1 MNVDPR
7 QISSDVQE
15 SLALLKDAGIVEAR
29 AKVRGVSAYLDSVD
43 DERFAEIAH
52 EMGEKTIRV
61 ALISMSLAT
70 SAEKL
75 LRQLAQTSQTSLADG
90 LEDAIRFF
98 DDLDIVREHFEDLAD
113 VLAFDATDRSGP
125 TIPHAD
131 VVAKYLA

>member
-15 SLALLKDAGIVEAR
+15 SLALLKDAGIIEAR
-29 AKVRGVSAYLDSVD
+29 AKVRGVTAFLDSID
-43 DERFAEIAH
+43 DARFAEIAH

-61 ALISMSLAT
+61 ALITISLAT

-75 LRQLAQTSQTSLADG
+75 LRELAKTSHVDG
-90 LEDAIRFF
+90 LEDVVGFF
-98 DDLDIVREHFEDLAD
+98 DDLDLVREHFEDLAD
-113 VLAFDATDRSGP
+113 VLAFDATDRHGR

-131 VVAKYLA
+131 VVASGAYK